1 MGCTKKQNELKSYW
15 AVFMKK
21 TDVMKVVAGLFILG
35 FAIIFFLVFTRSQ
48 VEVVFPQVNHIG
60 AAGPARLDFTELMDT
75 ASVEERI
82 SVVPQVEVRFKWVQ
96 KTLWIW
102 PETPPEPG
110 EYELVLQPGSKSLEG
125 RPIEETAVWPFSIR
139 DPQLVFLYPAS
150 GQTELWK
157 YDPISGTN
165 TQLTNTGGKVYDYTV
180 SKDGELIA
188 FSVTNASGGY
198 DLWTIGRDGGNPKKL
213 VDCGNE
219 ACIEPAISPDGLK
232 IAYSRAAS
240 GIGEHLEGST
250 IWLVDIKGKK
260 SSLLVD
266 DPTIYGR
273 GSVWS
278 PMGDR
283 LAFLDLSNGLFRI
296 FDFEK
301 LEITNLQSTGQEAG
315 VWSPDGSKM
324 LIPSE
329 YLVGIQSFTGLSLV
343 DFEAEITEPL
353 FTQNQNMVDYFAPDY
368 SPRGKEIIV
377 GRREQ
382 LTNGRSSSQ
391 IWLVDLESKK
401 FEPITADHNYSH
413 GGFHWGPT
421 GKQVVYQR
429 YLLGSSEATP
439 EILLW
444 DRGSGISR
452 LIIENAAIP
461 QWLP

>member
-1 MGCTKKQNELKSYW
+1 
-15 AVFMKK
+15 MKK

-35 FAIIFFLVFTRSQ
+35 LAIIFFLVFTRSQ

-60 AAGPARLDFTELMDT
+60 AAGPVRLDFTKSMDT

-82 SVVPQVEVRFKWVQ
+82 SIVPQVEARFKWVE

-102 PETPPEPG
+102 PETPLELG
-110 EYELVLQPGSKSLEG
+110 EYELVLQPGSKNLKG
-125 RPIEETAVWPFSIR
+125 RPIEETAVWTFSIR
-139 DPQLVFLYPAS
+139 DPQLVFLYPAN
-150 GQTELWK
+150 GKADLWK
-157 YDPISGTN
+157 YDSVSGRN
-165 TQLTNTGGKVYDYTV
+165 TQLTSTDGKVYDYTV
-180 SKDGELIA
+180 SKDGELIV
-188 FSVTNASGGY
+188 FSVTNALGGY
-198 DLWTIGRDGGNPKKL
+198 DLWTIGRDGDNPKKL

-219 ACIEPAISPDGLK
+219 VCIEPAISPDGLR
-232 IAYSRAAS
+232 IAYSRAAWAA
-240 GIGEHLEGST
+240 GESLAGST

-266 DPTIYGR
+266 DPAIYGT

-278 PMGDR
+278 PLGDR
-283 LAFLDLSNGLFRI
+283 LAFLDETNGLFRI
-296 FDFEK
+296 FDFKK
-301 LEITNLQSTGQEAG
+301 LEITNLQSAGQEAG
-315 VWSPDGSKM
+315 AWSPDGSKM

-343 DFEAEITEPL
+343 DFEAQITEPL
-353 FTQNQNMVDYFAPDY
+353 FTQNQNTVDYFAPDY
-368 SPRGKEIIV
+368 SPRGNEIIV

-391 IWLVDLESKK
+391 IWLVDLGSKK
-401 FEPITADHNYSH
+401 LEPITNDHNYSH
-413 GGFHWGPT
+413 GGFHWSPT
-421 GKQVVYQR
+421 GNQVVYQR
-429 YLLGSSEATP
+429 YSLGSSKATP

-444 DRGSGISR
+444 DRDSGTSK